1 MTKIKLLISIIHLNY
16 PYTVLVLEPVLLNT
30 KLMLHKLVLLNLC
43 HVLIL
48 LDSVIFRCTNSV
60 FQAYQVCK
68 GLLANQLNVIP
79 SKIIRKALVI
89 LWLLGTEVNEFAYI
103 CLILEARFGD
113 GSSFAVI
120 VSHRFEWDRRH
131 FS

>member
-60 FQAYQVCK
+60 FQAYQVRK

-79 SKIIRKALVI
+79 RKALVI

-113 GSSFAVI
+113 GSSFVVI

>member
-60 FQAYQVCK
+60 FQAYQVRK

-79 SKIIRKALVI
+79 RKALVI

-113 GSSFAVI
+113 DSSFAVI